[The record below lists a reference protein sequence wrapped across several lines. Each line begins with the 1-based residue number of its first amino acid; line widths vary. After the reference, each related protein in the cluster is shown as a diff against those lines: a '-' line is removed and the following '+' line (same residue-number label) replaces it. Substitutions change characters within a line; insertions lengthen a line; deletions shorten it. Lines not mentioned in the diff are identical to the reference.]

1 MGASEIPSATAV
13 PINDAEMVQ
22 VIAPATL
29 NAGYSFQAIYNG
41 STFTVVVVSAE
52 CDCDSVGVC

>member
-29 NAGYSFQAIYNG
+29 TAGYSFQAIYNG
-41 STFTVVVVSAE
+41 SAFTVVVVSSAE
-52 CDCDSVGVC
+52 CD